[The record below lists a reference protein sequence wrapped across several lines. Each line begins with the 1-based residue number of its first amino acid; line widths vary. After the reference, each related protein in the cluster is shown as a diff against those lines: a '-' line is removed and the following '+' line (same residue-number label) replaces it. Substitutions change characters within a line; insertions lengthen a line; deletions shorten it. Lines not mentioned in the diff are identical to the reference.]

1 MRTLFR
7 SFFTL
12 VALAVGL
19 PGCGK
24 SEDARTPAPSPSSP
38 KKGEGEATA
47 ALTRVTLHVP
57 GMT

>member
-1 MRTLFR
+1 MRRLFR

-12 VALAVGL
+12 AALAVGL

-24 SEDARTPAPSPSSP
+24 SEDARTPTPSPSSP
-38 KKGEGEATA
+38 DKAEGEATA
-47 ALTRVTLHVP
+47 TSARVTLHVP

>member
-1 MRTLFR
+1 MRRLFR

-12 VALAVGL
+12 AALAVGL

-24 SEDARTPAPSPSSP
+24 SEDARTPAPPPSSP
-38 KKGEGEATA
+38 DKGEATA
-47 ALTRVTLHVP
+47 TSARVTLHVP